1 MRASAFK
8 VTGGPEVL
16 RLVDLPDPEPG
27 PGEILIRVAYAGVN
41 YGEIQHRLGDFG
53 EPDGETVTGLEA
65 SGRVAALGEDVT
77 GVSVGDP
84 VTAYL
89 PDGGG
94 YAEYAVAPA
103 TFTFPLAGASA
114 FASAG
119 GFEGRAGDSGRREG
133 GFVPGASA
141 VPLPDGPVVPL
152 AGGVEGR
159 AGDSGRREGGFV
171 LGDSAFPL
179 AGGVGGRAGDSG
191 GRQGGLVPGASAVP
205 LPDGPAVPLA
215 GGFEGRA
222 GDSGRPQGG
231 FAPGDSVVPLAGG
244 VEGRAGDPDRPQGGF
259 APAASAFPL
268 AGGEDGRAGDS
279 DRRQGG
285 FALSPGGP
293 GVAPGGIGRLPDGI
307 DRRSAGFA
315 SSSGGPGPVPEGIDG
330 LSDGRDRRPAGLDLR
345 SAGGAALVLTTAY
358 GVLVGAARIAP
369 GDTVLVHAAAG
380 GVGGVAAQLA
390 RALGASEVYGT
401 VSTPEK
407 AEYARRSFGYDEVF
421 VREGF
426 PEAVLA
432 ATSGRGVDIVL
443 DPVGGPTRLASFE
456 ALAPFGR
463 VAVYGEAA
471 RHPDLQLRVL
481 PIWKNNRTLTGY
493 NIGDLARRAPAT
505 VRAHA
510 LAALALAASGA
521 VRIDV
526 TEEYAL
532 ADAAEAHRLL
542 GEGRNRGKVVLAV
555 GDPA

>member
-8 VTGGPEVL
+8 ETGGPEVL

-27 PGEILIRVAYAGVN
+27 PGEVLIRVAYAGVN

-65 SGRVAALGEDVT
+65 SGRVAALGEGVT
-77 GVSVGDP
+77 GVSVGDA

-103 TFTFPLAGASA
+103 AFTFPL
-114 FASAG
+114 
-119 GFEGRAGDSGRREG
+119 
-133 GFVPGASA
+133 
-141 VPLPDGPVVPL
+141 PDGL
-152 AGGVEGR
+152 
-159 AGDSGRREGGFV
+159 
-171 LGDSAFPL
+171 
-179 AGGVGGRAGDSG
+179 
-191 GRQGGLVPGASAVP
+191 
-205 LPDGPAVPLA
+205 
-215 GGFEGRA
+215 
-222 GDSGRPQGG
+222 
-231 FAPGDSVVPLAGG
+231 
-244 VEGRAGDPDRPQGGF
+244 DPRT
-259 APAASAFPL
+259 
-268 AGGEDGRAGDS
+268 
-279 DRRQGG
+279 
-285 FALSPGGP
+285 
-293 GVAPGGIGRLPDGI
+293 
-307 DRRSAGFA
+307 
-315 SSSGGPGPVPEGIDG
+315 
-330 LSDGRDRRPAGLDLR
+330 
-345 SAGGAALVLTTAY
+345 AGGAALVLTTAY
-358 GVLVGAARIAP
+358 GVLAGAARIAP
-369 GDTVLVHAAAG
+369 GDTLLVHAAAG
-380 GVGGVAAQLA
+380 GVGGAAAQLA
-390 RALGASEVYGT
+390 RALGATEVYGT

-456 ALAPFGR
+456 VLAPFGR
-463 VAVYGEAA
+463 LAVYGEAA
-471 RHPDLQLRVL
+471 RHPDLQLPVL

-510 LAALALAASGA
+510 LSALALAASGA

-526 TEEYAL
+526 TEEYGL

-555 GDPA
+555 ADPA

>member
-8 VTGGPEVL
+8 ETGGPEVL

-27 PGEILIRVAYAGVN
+27 PGEVLVRVAYAGVN

-65 SGRVAALGEDVT
+65 SGRVAALGEGVT
-77 GVSVGDP
+77 GLSVGDA

-103 TFTFPLAGASA
+103 AFTFPLPDAST
-114 FASAG
+114 FP
-119 GFEGRAGDSGRREG
+119 
-133 GFVPGASA
+133 VQ
-141 VPLPDGPVVPL
+141 DGI
-152 AGGVEGR
+152 
-159 AGDSGRREGGFV
+159 
-171 LGDSAFPL
+171 
-179 AGGVGGRAGDSG
+179 
-191 GRQGGLVPGASAVP
+191 
-205 LPDGPAVPLA
+205 
-215 GGFEGRA
+215 
-222 GDSGRPQGG
+222 
-231 FAPGDSVVPLAGG
+231 
-244 VEGRAGDPDRPQGGF
+244 
-259 APAASAFPL
+259 
-268 AGGEDGRAGDS
+268 DGRAG
-279 DRRQGG
+279 
-285 FALSPGGP
+285 
-293 GVAPGGIGRLPDGI
+293 
-307 DRRSAGFA
+307 
-315 SSSGGPGPVPEGIDG
+315 
-330 LSDGRDRRPAGLDLR
+330 GLDLR
-345 SAGGAALVLTTAY
+345 TAGGAALVLTTAY
-358 GVLVGAARIAP
+358 GVLAGAARIAP

-390 RALGASEVYGT
+390 RALGATEVYGT

-456 ALAPFGR
+456 VLAPFGR
-463 VAVYGEAA
+463 LAVYGEAA
-471 RHPDLQLRVL
+471 RHPDLQLPVL

-493 NIGDLARRAPAT
+493 NIGDLARRDPAT
-505 VRAHA
+505 VRAHG
-510 LAALALAASGA
+510 LSALALAASGA

-532 ADAAEAHRLL
+532 EAAAEAHRLL

-555 GDPA
+555 GDPGASGAGSPV

>member
-65 SGRVAALGEDVT
+65 SGRVAALGEGVT
-77 GVSVGDP
+77 GISVGDP

-114 FASAG
+114 FSPAG
-119 GFEGRAGDSGRREG
+119 GSALQLPGDRA
-133 GFVPGASA
+133 
-141 VPLPDGPVVPL
+141 VPL
-152 AGGVEGR
+152 AGGV
-159 AGDSGRREGGFV
+159 
-171 LGDSAFPL
+171 
-179 AGGVGGRAGDSG
+179 
-191 GRQGGLVPGASAVP
+191 
-205 LPDGPAVPLA
+205 
-215 GGFEGRA
+215 
-222 GDSGRPQGG
+222 
-231 FAPGDSVVPLAGG
+231 
-244 VEGRAGDPDRPQGGF
+244 
-259 APAASAFPL
+259 
-268 AGGEDGRAGDS
+268 
-279 DRRQGG
+279 
-285 FALSPGGP
+285 
-293 GVAPGGIGRLPDGI
+293 
-307 DRRSAGFA
+307 
-315 SSSGGPGPVPEGIDG
+315 
-330 LSDGRDRRPAGLDLR
+330 DGRDRRPAGLDLR
-345 SAGGAALVLTTAY
+345 TAGGAALVLTTAY

-401 VSTPEK
+401 VSTLEK

-443 DPVGGPTRLASFE
+443 DPVGGPTRLASLE
-456 ALAPFGR
+456 VLAPFGR
-463 VAVYGEAA
+463 LAVYGEAA
-471 RHPDLQLRVL
+471 RHPDLQLPVL
-481 PIWKNNRTLTGY
+481 PVWKHNRTLTGY
-493 NIGDLARRAPAT
+493 NLGDLARRDPAT
-505 VRAHA
+505 VRTHG
-510 LAALALAASGA
+510 LSTLALAASGA

-526 TEEYAL
+526 TEEYGL
-532 ADAAEAHRLL
+532 ADAAQAHRLL

-555 GDPA
+555 NHPGLSGVRPSA

>member
-16 RLVDLPDPEPG
+16 SLVDLPDPEPG

-65 SGRVAALGEDVT
+65 SGRVAALGEGVT
-77 GVSVGDP
+77 GVSIGDP

-89 PDGGG
+89 PNGGG

-103 TFTFPLAGASA
+103 AFTFPLAGAPA
-114 FASAG
+114 VRLPD
-119 GFEGRAGDSGRREG
+119 GFDGRAGDS
-133 GFVPGASA
+133 
-141 VPLPDGPVVPL
+141 
-152 AGGVEGR
+152 
-159 AGDSGRREGGFV
+159 
-171 LGDSAFPL
+171 
-179 AGGVGGRAGDSG
+179 
-191 GRQGGLVPGASAVP
+191 
-205 LPDGPAVPLA
+205 
-215 GGFEGRA
+215 
-222 GDSGRPQGG
+222 
-231 FAPGDSVVPLAGG
+231 
-244 VEGRAGDPDRPQGGF
+244 DRPQGGF
-259 APAASAFPL
+259 APVASALP
-268 AGGEDGRAGDS
+268 
-279 DRRQGG
+279 
-285 FALSPGGP
+285 
-293 GVAPGGIGRLPDGI
+293 LPDG
-307 DRRSAGFA
+307 F
-315 SSSGGPGPVPEGIDG
+315 EG
-330 LSDGRDRRPAGLDLR
+330 LTSDSDRRPAGFAPSTGGPGLAPSAVDRLPDGGDRRPDGLDLR
-345 SAGGAALVLTTAY
+345 TAGGAALVLTTAY
-358 GVLVGAARIAP
+358 GVLAGAARIAP

-380 GVGGVAAQLA
+380 GVGGAAAQLA
-390 RALGASEVYGT
+390 RALGATEVYGT
-401 VSTPEK
+401 VGTPEK

-456 ALAPFGR
+456 VLAPFGR
-463 VAVYGEAA
+463 LAVYGEAA
-471 RHPDLQLRVL
+471 RHPDLQLPVL

-505 VRAHA
+505 VRAHG
-510 LAALALAASGA
+510 LSALALAASGA

-555 GDPA
+555 DQTSPSGV

>member
-27 PGEILIRVAYAGVN
+27 PGEILIRVAYAGVD

-65 SGRVAALGEDVT
+65 SGRVAALGEGVT
-77 GVSVGDP
+77 GVSVGDA

-103 TFTFPLAGASA
+103 VFTFPLAGASA
-114 FASAG
+114 F
-119 GFEGRAGDSGRREG
+119 
-133 GFVPGASA
+133 P
-141 VPLPDGPVVPL
+141 P
-152 AGGVEGR
+152 AGGVDGR
-159 AGDSGRREGGFV
+159 T
-171 LGDSAFPL
+171 
-179 AGGVGGRAGDSG
+179 
-191 GRQGGLVPGASAVP
+191 
-205 LPDGPAVPLA
+205 
-215 GGFEGRA
+215 
-222 GDSGRPQGG
+222 
-231 FAPGDSVVPLAGG
+231 
-244 VEGRAGDPDRPQGGF
+244 GDPDRPQGGF
-259 APAASAFPL
+259 APGASALPL
-268 AGGEDGRAGDS
+268 AGASALPLPDGLGGRADYSGGRTGDS
-279 DRRQGG
+279 DRRPDG
-285 FALSPGGP
+285 FSSSTG
-293 GVAPGGIGRLPDGI
+293 APGL
-307 DRRSAGFA
+307 
-315 SSSGGPGPVPEGIDG
+315 
-330 LSDGRDRRPAGLDLR
+330 RPTGLDLR
-345 SAGGAALVLTTAY
+345 TAGAAALVLTTAY
-358 GVLVGAARIAP
+358 GVLAGAARVAP

-390 RALGASEVYGT
+390 RALGATEAYGT

-421 VREGF
+421 VREAF

-443 DPVGGPTRLASFE
+443 DPVGDPTRPASFE
-456 ALAPFGR
+456 VLAPSGR
-463 VAVYGEAA
+463 LAVYGEAA
-471 RHPDLQLRVL
+471 RHPDLQLPVL
-481 PIWKNNRTLTGY
+481 PIRKNNRTLTGY
-493 NIGDLARRAPAT
+493 NIGDLGRRAPAT

-510 LAALALAASGA
+510 LSALALAASGA

>member
-8 VTGGPEVL
+8 ETGGPEVL

-27 PGEILIRVAYAGVN
+27 PGEVLVRVAYAGVN

-65 SGRVAALGEDVT
+65 SGRVAALGEGVT
-77 GVSVGDP
+77 ELSVGDA

-103 TFTFPLAGASA
+103 AFTFPL
-114 FASAG
+114 
-119 GFEGRAGDSGRREG
+119 
-133 GFVPGASA
+133 
-141 VPLPDGPVVPL
+141 PD
-152 AGGVEGR
+152 
-159 AGDSGRREGGFV
+159 
-171 LGDSAFPL
+171 
-179 AGGVGGRAGDSG
+179 
-191 GRQGGLVPGASAVP
+191 
-205 LPDGPAVPLA
+205 
-215 GGFEGRA
+215 
-222 GDSGRPQGG
+222 
-231 FAPGDSVVPLAGG
+231 
-244 VEGRAGDPDRPQGGF
+244 
-259 APAASAFPL
+259 
-268 AGGEDGRAGDS
+268 
-279 DRRQGG
+279 
-285 FALSPGGP
+285 
-293 GVAPGGIGRLPDGI
+293 
-307 DRRSAGFA
+307 
-315 SSSGGPGPVPEGIDG
+315 
-330 LSDGRDRRPAGLDLR
+330 GLDLR
-345 SAGGAALVLTTAY
+345 TAGGAALVLTTAY
-358 GVLVGAARIAP
+358 GVLAGAARIAP

-390 RALGASEVYGT
+390 RALGATEVYGT

-456 ALAPFGR
+456 VLAPFGR
-463 VAVYGEAA
+463 LAVYGEAA
-471 RHPDLQLRVL
+471 RHPDLQLPVL
-481 PIWKNNRTLTGY
+481 PIWKHNRTLTGY
-493 NIGDLARRAPAT
+493 NIGDLARRDPAT
-505 VRAHA
+505 VRAHG
-510 LAALALAASGA
+510 LSALALAASGA

-532 ADAAEAHRLL
+532 EAAAEAHRLL

-555 GDPA
+555 GDAGVSGASSPA